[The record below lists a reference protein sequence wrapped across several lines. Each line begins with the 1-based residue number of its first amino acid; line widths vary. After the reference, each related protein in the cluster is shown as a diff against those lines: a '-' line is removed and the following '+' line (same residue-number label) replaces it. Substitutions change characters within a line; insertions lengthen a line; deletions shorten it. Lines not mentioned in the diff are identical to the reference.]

1 MNQFPLIPPP
11 PPLEPLLDDPFQ
23 FEEVDIDDLEESE
36 ELLPDSVEFRDLVV
50 NEVDKNNADY
60 HCPVCKSFLLPDECV
75 ELRCGHLFC
84 NNCINSM
91 NNSTVTLSTKCAL
104 CNSRSTS
111 INYIKKS
118 NKFAY
123 KILCGIQ
130 IKCPNKDCNEKL
142 LAGNLKDHLKKC
154 EYQTTHCKYC
164 DAKNIFRKDLKKH
177 MVENMDVH
185 FLKVVEEL
193 EDLKMKVN
201 KKD

>member
-1 MNQFPLIPPP
+1 MLLSKIQNSQKLALPYLTKRCLKRCLGREQSFGKGFRVQFLIFSDIGFENWQNFS
-11 PPLEPLLDDPFQ
+11 LVLL
-23 FEEVDIDDLEESE
+23 IKACIMS
-36 ELLPDSVEFRDLVV
+36 DSHVENLFR
-50 NEVDKNNADY
+50 
-60 HCPVCKSFLLPDECV
+60 
-75 ELRCGHLFC
+75 
-84 NNCINSM
+84 
-91 NNSTVTLSTKCAL
+91 
-104 CNSRSTS
+104 SR
-111 INYIKKS
+111 NYF

-193 EDLKMKVN
+193 EDLKMKVS